1 MQRARTIL
9 RYGAPDV
16 ARLLYD
22 MPATPPPP
30 GVTYA
35 HGLIRPKGITAPR
48 EWYAPSDAYG
58 WRAVVV
64 LFGVLV
70 GAVAALPYLVDRWGP
85 LAIAPV
91 LPVIGAYVYKLTIL
105 MHECCHRTLFRSRTL
120 NDRVGLLCGGFL
132 VTSYDGFCRAHWQHH
147 RHCGTDEDGEES
159 DYLTLQDA
167 SAPQLVLHLLKPL
180 LGVQAARM
188 AFSAVSAI
196 AGRRAGAAADGGDAA
211 APRHTPIVSPVA
223 QLTAIVV
230 CQAGLAWVA
239 TGGGR
244 HLWLALAYP
253 ATAATFGLFF
263 SRVRAFCEHVRLDRH
278 VGECSVRSHLPNPID
293 RLFFYTLN
301 MNLHVEHHLFPQVP
315 ACHLPRVRA
324 TLHEAGYLT
333 PAMTSRFILATI
345 AGVLA
350 EARARQRRQAA

>member
-1 MQRARTIL
+1 
-9 RYGAPDV
+9 
-16 ARLLYD
+16 
-22 MPATPPPP
+22 MPATSAPP
-30 GVTYA
+30 GVTYV
-35 HGLIRPKGITAPR
+35 HGLVKPKGLQVPR
-48 EWYAPSDAYG
+48 DWYAPNDAFG

-64 LFGVLV
+64 LFGVLL

-85 LAIAPV
+85 LAIAPA
-91 LPVIGAYVYKLTIL
+91 LPIIGAYVYKLTIL
-105 MHECCHRTLFRSRTL
+105 MHECCHRTLFRSRSV
-120 NDRVGLLCGGFL
+120 NDRVGVVAGGFL
-132 VTSYDGFCRAHWQHH
+132 VTSYDAFCRGHWQHH

-167 SAPQLVLHLLKPL
+167 SAATLVVHLLKPL
-180 LGVQAARM
+180 LGVQAAKM
-188 AFSAVSAI
+188 ALGAVAAI
-196 AGRRAGAAADGGDAA
+196 VRRRGTGRETAGEQHAQVP
-211 APRHTPIVSPVA
+211 APAPIVSPAA
-223 QLTAIVV
+223 QLAAIAL
-230 CQAGLAWVA
+230 CQVAIAWLA

-244 HLWLALAYP
+244 HLWLVFVYP

-278 VGECSVRSHLPNPID
+278 LDECSVRSHLPNPVD
-293 RLFFYTLN
+293 RVFFYTLN

-324 TLHEAGYLT
+324 RLQEAGYLT

-350 EARARQRRQAA
+350 EAHARHRRQAA

>member
-1 MQRARTIL
+1 
-9 RYGAPDV
+9 
-16 ARLLYD
+16 
-22 MPATPPPP
+22 MPATLAPP
-30 GVTYA
+30 GVTYV
-35 HGLIRPKGITAPR
+35 HGLIKPKGVVVPR

-70 GAVAALPYLVDRWGP
+70 GAVAVLPYLVDRWGA
-85 LAIAPV
+85 LATAPV
-91 LPVIGAYVYKLTIL
+91 LPLIGAYVYKLTIL
-105 MHECCHRTLFRSRTL
+105 MHECCHRTLFRSRTI
-120 NDRVGLLCGGFL
+120 NDRVGLVAGGFL
-132 VTSYDGFCRAHWQHH
+132 VTSYDAFCRAHWQHH

-167 SAPQLVLHLLKPL
+167 SPARLVLHLLKPL
-180 LGVQAARM
+180 LGVQAALM
-188 AFSAVSAI
+188 TLGAVRAI
-196 AGRRAGAAADGGDAA
+196 VGRPSPQDAQRHDA
-211 APRHTPIVSPVA
+211 EPQAPARRPIVSPAA
-223 QLTAIVV
+223 QIAAIVV
-230 CQAGLAWVA
+230 CQGALAWLA

-244 HLWLALAYP
+244 SLWLALAYP

-315 ACHLPRVRA
+315 ACNLPRVRA
-324 TLHEAGYLT
+324 SLRDAGYLT

-345 AGVLA
+345 VGVLA
-350 EARARQRRQAA
+350 DAHARQRRQAA

>member
-1 MQRARTIL
+1 MSAS
-9 RYGAPDV
+9 
-16 ARLLYD
+16 
-22 MPATPPPP
+22 PAPP
-30 GVTYA
+30 GVTYV
-35 HGLIRPKGITAPR
+35 HGLVRPTGLRVPR
-48 EWYAPSDAYG
+48 EWYAPDDAFG

-64 LFGVLV
+64 LFGVLT
-70 GAVAALPYLVDRWGP
+70 GGVAALPVLVDWWGP
-85 LAIAPV
+85 LAVLPV

-105 MHECCHRTLFRSRTL
+105 MHECCHRTLFRSRSV
-120 NDRVGLLCGGFL
+120 NDRIGLVCGGFL

-147 RHCGTDEDGEES
+147 RHCGTDEDGEDS

-167 SAPQLVLHLLKPL
+167 SSPQLVMHLLKPL
-180 LGVQAARM
+180 LGVQAFRM
-188 AFSAVSAI
+188 AVGAVGAILARRGSATGGEGTSEPPAASAPHP
-196 AGRRAGAAADGGDAA
+196 RP
-211 APRHTPIVSPVA
+211 APRPTPIVSPAA
-223 QLTAIVV
+223 QLAAIVA
-230 CQAGLAWVA
+230 CQIGLALLA

-253 ATAATFGLFF
+253 VTAGTFGLFF

-278 VGECSVRSHLPNPID
+278 VGECSVRSHLPNPVD

-324 TLHEAGYLT
+324 RLHEAGYLQ

-350 EARARQRRQAA
+350 DARARRRQVA